1 MSSLPAVLTPN
12 HPDFQAIVAAAFRPE
27 DRKVAC
33 EIPQKGTDGSGW
45 IGGKLF
51 DRKTMSAGCCMFQ
64 MSVERANRVNVFI
77 SAELSK
83 YVDALPLGLGGE
95 VRIAARGLELE
106 DITEAKLVL
115 RKRFVW
121 REGLVMYAKSKTGE
135 EGFVDTFTGEWLD
148 L

>member
-1 MSSLPAVLTPN
+1 
-12 HPDFQAIVAAAFRPE
+12 
-27 DRKVAC
+27 
-33 EIPQKGTDGSGW
+33 
-45 IGGKLF
+45 
-51 DRKTMSAGCCMFQ
+51 MSAGCCMFQ